1 MKALGRYSAE
11 TIRRTVQEEKEI
23 MVATEAFD
31 LLSLMEKL
39 IPFILNLPKPSPF
52 ILEKTINH

>member
-39 IPFILNLPKPSPF
+39 IPFILNFPKPSPF
-52 ILEKTINH
+52 ILEKTINY